1 MSKSEVLTREVMAD
15 TLQDI
20 TKNQEAT
27 IESCVSMLNNIKDS
41 KKVTEANLRNLINV
55 FRELD
60 ALREQFFNKLLN
72 SAKRGNM
79 LLG

>member
-20 TKNQEAT
+20 TKNHEAT
-27 IESCVSMLNNIKDS
+27 IDACITMLTNIKES
-41 KKVTEANLRNLINV
+41 KKVTEANLKNLINV

-60 ALREQFFNKLLN
+60 ALREQFFVKLLH

>member
-1 MSKSEVLTREVMAD
+1 MSKSEVLTREIMAD

-20 TKNQEAT
+20 TKNQ
-27 IESCVSMLNNIKDS
+27 ESCVSMLNNIKDS

>member
-1 MSKSEVLTREVMAD
+1 MSKSEVLTREIMAD

>member
-1 MSKSEVLTREVMAD
+1 MSKSEVLTREIMAD

-41 KKVTEANLRNLINV
+41 KKVTEANLRNLMNV